1 MAALPPVGE
10 EEEVS
15 GGVEESSSESE
26 VRQPVQR
33 RPVIIAVVR
42 MSFFMGDG

>member
-1 MAALPPVGE
+1 LAALPPVGE

-33 RPVIIAVVR
+33 RPVIIEAVR